1 MGNFKSSNQQAYLE
15 PKNLIPLQQK
25 TGNLYESIVIISKR
39 ANQIAAKLREELH
52 SQLEQFTSVVDNLE
66 EIHENREQIE
76 LSKTYERM
84 PNPTLLAMQEFL
96 EGKVYFRNP
105 HRQDLLANFD
115 PLTKENTN
123 NNPVGT

>member
-1 MGNFKSSNQQAYLE
+1 MGNFKNSNQQAYLE
-15 PKNLIPLQQK
+15 PKNLIPLEQK

-52 SQLEQFTSVVDNLE
+52 SQLEQFTSVIDNLE

-84 PNPTLLAMQEFL
+84 PNPTLMAMQEFL

-115 PLTKENTN
+115 LLVKENTN
-123 NNPVGT
+123 NNPAGT